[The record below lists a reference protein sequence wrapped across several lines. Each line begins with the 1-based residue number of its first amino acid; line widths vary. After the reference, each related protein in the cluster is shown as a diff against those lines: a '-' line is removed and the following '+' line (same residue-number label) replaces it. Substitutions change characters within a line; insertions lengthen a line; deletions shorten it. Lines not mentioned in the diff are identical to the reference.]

1 MISGSYKSF
10 KSLNSLI
17 PMPSVMD
24 RYIASELLLP
34 FLFGVGA
41 FCSVGVAVGA
51 VFELVR
57 KVVESGLSLTIAINI
72 LLLKLPYFIMY
83 ALPTAVLLATLM
95 TYSRLS
101 SDSELIA
108 MRSCGVSIY
117 RLVLPAIVLSFVVT
131 GMTFILHEQVVPI
144 ANYQA
149 SLTLGQ
155 ALQKKEPSFQKQN
168 IYYPEYREVIQ
179 RDGGK
184 VNVLTRLFYA
194 DQYDGKRM
202 KGLTIVDRSHE
213 GLNQI
218 IVAQS
223 AVWNTVKSTW
233 DFFNGTIYL
242 VAPDSSYRNILRFQH
257 QQIQLPRTPLDL
269 AEKNRD
275 YDEMNIAQAQ
285 EQLEIL
291 RLSGDEQKIRKLKV
305 RIQEKFAFPFICVV
319 FGLVGAALGS
329 KPQRASRATSFGIS
343 IVVIFSY
350 YLLGFIIS
358 ALGVAGV
365 LSPWLSAWLPKIFG
379 LAAGGLLLIQSAR

>member
-34 FLFGVGA
+34 FFVWCRG

-155 ALQKKEPSFQKQN
+155 ALQKRTIIPEAKHLLSRIPGS
-168 IYYPEYREVIQ
+168 YP
-179 RDGGK
+179 
-184 VNVLTRLFYA
+184 
-194 DQYDGKRM
+194 
-202 KGLTIVDRSHE
+202 
-213 GLNQI
+213 
-218 IVAQS
+218 
-223 AVWNTVKSTW
+223 
-233 DFFNGTIYL
+233 
-242 VAPDSSYRNILRFQH
+242 
-257 QQIQLPRTPLDL
+257 
-269 AEKNRD
+269 
-275 YDEMNIAQAQ
+275 
-285 EQLEIL
+285 
-291 RLSGDEQKIRKLKV
+291 
-305 RIQEKFAFPFICVV
+305 
-319 FGLVGAALGS
+319 
-329 KPQRASRATSFGIS
+329 
-343 IVVIFSY
+343 
-350 YLLGFIIS
+350 
-358 ALGVAGV
+358 
-365 LSPWLSAWLPKIFG
+365 
-379 LAAGGLLLIQSAR
+379 ARWR